1 METKTQQIIHSR
13 LGEKQIN
20 LDKVIVFPKGLVGFE
35 TSRRFILFRIRND
48 SPFLMLQDVDNSG
61 IGLIVTDPYAFVPD
75 YSLKVEDCDAEI
87 LGTSQLNEIS
97 VIVTVSIPHG
107 QPEKTSLNL
116 CGPILINT
124 VKRVGIQAPQRDP
137 AVRQPVLLRDL

>member
-35 TSRRFILFRIRND
+35 KSRRFILFRIRND

-75 YSLKVEDCDAEI
+75 YSLKV
-87 LGTSQLNEIS
+87 
-97 VIVTVSIPHG
+97 
-107 QPEKTSLNL
+107 
-116 CGPILINT
+116 
-124 VKRVGIQAPQRDP
+124 
-137 AVRQPVLLRDL
+137 

>member
-1 METKTQQIIHSR
+1 
-13 LGEKQIN
+13 
-20 LDKVIVFPKGLVGFE
+20 
-35 TSRRFILFRIRND
+35 
-48 SPFLMLQDVDNSG
+48 MLQDVDNSG